1 MNKNDIKKWI
11 DSLWRD
17 FVQCLWRKF
26 LGYSKKR
33 LGLYPSLCIIQAK
46 RSYSSSF
53 MITIHCA
60 ICNAQFAIKMIIWIK
75 SRWNRNKC
83 FIVKAITQKRS
94 IIQNN
99 VELNNTLY
107 NTKLQ
112 ALNKNFRRLNS
123 NITYDESLSSQY
135 DIAIWIIYRIHK

>member
-33 LGLYPSLCIIQAK
+33 LGPYPSLCIIQAK

-60 ICNAQFAIKMIIWIK
+60 ICNAQFAIKMIICII

-83 FIVKAITQKRS
+83 FIVKAIKHKRS
-94 IIQNN
+94 IIRNT
-99 VELNNTLY
+99 VGLNNTLY

-112 ALNKNFRRLNS
+112 AWISTFRRLNS

-135 DIAIWIIYRIHK
+135 DIVIWIIYHIHQ